1 GPEADA
7 PADAPW
13 PALLPERVAKA
24 LGVSPG
30 ESLAIWVK
38 DDEARERIQAVRV
51 VGALADA
58 SWPARLPELVLPY
71 YPAQAVDSPRLNAR
85 AHELLLVPK
94 PGAAPAAL
102 AKAATERSK
111 PLIRTWQQIQP
122 DMAKLIE
129 TQDVWVGIMLFII
142 FAIAA
147 LTVMNTMLMA
157 VWERT
162 REFGVLKA
170 IGMRPGQVVGLI
182 VFETLF
188 LALIAGIVGGA
199 IGLGLN
205 HWAVS
210 KGIDLSAWTGG
221 FTYQGAFI
229 DPVWRAAH
237 SVKVIAIPIVMVE
250 LVCLLVSFYPAFRAG
265 RLKPVA
271 ALRHNG

>member
-1 GPEADA
+1 
-7 PADAPW
+7 
-13 PALLPERVAKA
+13 VAKA